1 MKVYADRPARRAV
14 QLVADLFAL
23 GLTASAIWLA
33 VRVHTEV
40 MRMRAP
46 GDGLV
51 DAGSGLRGTFDSAA
65 GKAGGIPLIGD
76 ALAGALHT
84 GSAAGTKLVDAGT
97 VPFVTDPTT
106 ATAETGSCKRIGCSP
121 YPPTSGRISNWQID
135 AVANL
140 AWWMAAFVVALP
152 VVFLLV
158 SWLPLRWRFTR
169 GATAAARLRRQGED
183 GLDLLAL
190 RALVTRPL
198 PRVAKAGELTSGW
211 REHDPA
217 VIRRLA
223 GWELRRHGLRG
234 VAG

>member
-1 MKVYADRPARRAV
+1 MKVYADRPARRAA

-65 GKAGGIPLIGD
+65 GKAGDLPLVGG

-84 GSAAGTKLVDAGT
+84 GSAAGAELVDAGQWQISA
-97 VPFVTDPTT
+97 VTD
-106 ATAETGSCKRIGCSP
+106 
-121 YPPTSGRISNWQID
+121 
-135 AVANL
+135 L
-140 AWWMAAFVVALP
+140 AWWMAALVVALP

-158 SWLPLRWRFTR
+158 SWLPLRWRFAR
-169 GATAAARLRRQGED
+169 GATAAARLRREGEA

-198 PRVAKAGELTSGW
+198 PRVAKAGELTTGW
-211 REHDPA
+211 REHDPE
-217 VIRRLA
+217 VIHRLA
-223 GWELRRHGLRG
+223 GWELRRHGLR
-234 VAG
+234 

>member
-1 MKVYADRPARRAV
+1 MKVYADRPARRAA
-14 QLVADLFAL
+14 QLLADLFAL
-23 GLTASAIWLA
+23 GLTTAAVWLA
-33 VRVHTEV
+33 VQVHTEV

-84 GSAAGTKLVDAGT
+84 GSAAGTKLADAGH
-97 VPFVTDPTT
+97 
-106 ATAETGSCKRIGCSP
+106 
-121 YPPTSGRISNWQID
+121 WQID
-135 AVANL
+135 AVTDL

-198 PRVAKAGELTSGW
+198 PRVAKAGELTAGW

-217 VIRRLA
+217 VIHRLA
-223 GWELRRHGLRG
+223 GWELRRHGLR
-234 VAG
+234 

>member
-1 MKVYADRPARRAV
+1 MKVYADRPARRAA
-14 QLVADLFAL
+14 QLLADLFAL
-23 GLTASAIWLA
+23 GLTTSAVWLA
-33 VRVHTEV
+33 VQVHTEV

-65 GKAGGIPLIGD
+65 AKAGGIPLIGD

-84 GSAAGTKLVDAGT
+84 GSAAGTKLADAGH
-97 VPFVTDPTT
+97 
-106 ATAETGSCKRIGCSP
+106 
-121 YPPTSGRISNWQID
+121 WQID
-135 AVANL
+135 AVTDL

-198 PRVAKAGELTSGW
+198 PRVAKAGELTAGW
-211 REHDPA
+211 RGHDPA
-217 VIRRLA
+217 VIHRLA

>member
-1 MKVYADRPARRAV
+1 MKVYADRPARRAA
-14 QLVADLFAL
+14 QLLADLFAL
-23 GLTASAIWLA
+23 GLTTSAVWLA
-33 VRVHTEV
+33 VQVHTEV

-65 GKAGGIPLIGD
+65 AKAGGIPLIGD

-84 GSAAGTKLVDAGT
+84 GSAAGTKLADAGH
-97 VPFVTDPTT
+97 
-106 ATAETGSCKRIGCSP
+106 
-121 YPPTSGRISNWQID
+121 WQID
-135 AVANL
+135 AVTDL

-198 PRVAKAGELTSGW
+198 PRVAKAGELTAGW

-217 VIRRLA
+217 VIHRLA

>member
-1 MKVYADRPARRAV
+1 MKVYADRPARRAAQV
-14 QLVADLFAL
+14 FADLFAL

-84 GSAAGTKLVDAGT
+84 GSAAGTKLVDAG
-97 VPFVTDPTT
+97 
-106 ATAETGSCKRIGCSP
+106 
-121 YPPTSGRISNWQID
+121 NWQID

-140 AWWMAAFVVALP
+140 AWWMAVFVVALP

-198 PRVAKAGELTSGW
+198 PRVAKAGELTAGW

-217 VIRRLA
+217 VIHRLA
-223 GWELRRHGLRG
+223 GWELQRHGLRG

>member
-14 QLVADLFAL
+14 QLLADLFAF
-23 GLTASAIWLA
+23 GLTAAAVRLA
-33 VRVHTEV
+33 VQVHTEV

-51 DAGSGLRGTFDSAA
+51 DAGSGLRGTFDAAA
-65 GKAGGIPLIGD
+65 GKAGGIPLIGH

-84 GSAAGTKLVDAGT
+84 GSAAGTKLVDAGH
-97 VPFVTDPTT
+97 
-106 ATAETGSCKRIGCSP
+106 
-121 YPPTSGRISNWQID
+121 WQID
-135 AVANL
+135 AVTNL
-140 AWWMAAFVVALP
+140 AWWMAVFVVALP

-198 PRVAKAGELTSGW
+198 PRLAKAGELTAGW

-217 VIRRLA
+217 VIDRLA
-223 GWELRRHGLRG
+223 GWELRRHGLRAPVG
-234 VAG
+234 

>member
-1 MKVYADRPARRAV
+1 MKVYADRPARRTA
-14 QLVADLFAL
+14 QLLADLFAL
-23 GLTASAIWLA
+23 GLTAAAVWLA
-33 VRVHTEV
+33 VQVHTEV

-51 DAGSGLRGTFDSAA
+51 DAGSGLRSTFDSAA

-84 GSAAGTKLVDAGT
+84 GSAAGTKLADAGH
-97 VPFVTDPTT
+97 
-106 ATAETGSCKRIGCSP
+106 
-121 YPPTSGRISNWQID
+121 WQID
-135 AVANL
+135 AVTDL
-140 AWWMAAFVVALP
+140 AWWMAVFVVALP

-198 PRVAKAGELTSGW
+198 PRVAKAGELTAGW
-211 REHDPA
+211 RKHDPA
-217 VIRRLA
+217 VIDRLA
-223 GWELRRHGLRG
+223 GWELRRHGLR
-234 VAG
+234 